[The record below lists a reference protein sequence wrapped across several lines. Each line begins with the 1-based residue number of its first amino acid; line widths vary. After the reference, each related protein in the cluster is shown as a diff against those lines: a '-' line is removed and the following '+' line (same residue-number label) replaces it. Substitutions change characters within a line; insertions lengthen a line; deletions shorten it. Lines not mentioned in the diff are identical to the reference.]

1 MAKDLNKVML
11 IGRLGT
17 DPELR
22 YTQQG
27 VPITT
32 FRMAIGRQWRDG
44 EGNTRDETEWFTIV
58 SWNRLAEICNDHL
71 HKGARVY
78 IEGRLQNRSWDDQQT
93 GEKRFRTEII
103 ASDMIILESRQGGRG
118 EPSDDVG
125 HERNQYGGARSAGG
139 PRGGSRSMPDDQGG
153 FSDED
158 IPF

>member
-17 DPELR
+17 EPELR

-32 FRMAIGRQWRDG
+32 FRMAISRQWRDS
-44 EGNTRDETEWFTIV
+44 EGNPRDETEWFTVV
-58 SWNRLAEICNDHL
+58 SWNRLAEICNEFL
-71 HKGARVY
+71 QKGARVY
-78 IEGRLQNRSWDDQQT
+78 IEGRLQNRSWDDSQS
-93 GEKRFRTEII
+93 GEKRFRTEIV
-103 ASDMIILESRQGGRG
+103 ANDMIILDNRQGGRG
-118 EPSDDVG
+118 EPGDDWG
-125 HERNQYGGARSAGG
+125 NERGSYGGARSAGG
-139 PRGGSRSMPDDQGG
+139 PRGGSRSVDDEPGD